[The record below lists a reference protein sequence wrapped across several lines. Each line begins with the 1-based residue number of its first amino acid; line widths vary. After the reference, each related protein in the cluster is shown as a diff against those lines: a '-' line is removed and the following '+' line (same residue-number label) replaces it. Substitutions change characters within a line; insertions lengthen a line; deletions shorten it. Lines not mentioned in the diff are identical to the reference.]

1 VKKQAADDRKVQ
13 QKRELEA
20 KGGKQL
26 EKYEEKMRKR
36 DMKKSSK
43 KMQRV
48 VMG

>member
-1 VKKQAADDRKVQ
+1 MQ
-13 QKRELEA
+13 QKKELEA
-20 KGGKQL
+20 QGGKRL

-36 DMKKSSK
+36 DMKKSGK